1 MYGMKLNPNFVMRE
15 FQRSDTVTSD
25 ARDGK
30 GITGVIVRIDQR
42 TGIATSDGV
51 KRTSRPR

>member
-1 MYGMKLNPNFVMRE
+1 MRE